1 MRLPVPPL
9 TPHPAKT
16 LILWYAAKTRAD
28 VLLRLTKQ
36 REIHMT
42 SNNQEPTQH
51 QESTEI
57 EAVDRKEL
65 EYQISEAEQ
74 NERKKAVAFAY
85 ASIGLSGFDT
95 SAEMKHLGQRYIT
108 GEINLNEFVMLS
120 QKILPDTSD
129 SQTSGAQ

>member
-1 MRLPVPPL
+1 
-9 TPHPAKT
+9 
-16 LILWYAAKTRAD
+16 
-28 VLLRLTKQ
+28 
-36 REIHMT
+36 MT

-65 EYQISEAEQ
+65 EHQISEAEQ

-85 ASIGLSGFDT
+85 ASIGFSGFDT

-120 QKILPDTSD
+120 QKMLPDTDD
-129 SQTSGAQ
+129 SQPSGP

>member
-1 MRLPVPPL
+1 
-9 TPHPAKT
+9 
-16 LILWYAAKTRAD
+16 
-28 VLLRLTKQ
+28 
-36 REIHMT
+36 MT

-65 EYQISEAEQ
+65 EHQISEAEQ

-108 GEINLNEFVMLS
+108 GEINLNDFVMLS
-120 QKILPDTSD
+120 QKMLPDTSD
-129 SQTSGAQ
+129 SQPTGTQ